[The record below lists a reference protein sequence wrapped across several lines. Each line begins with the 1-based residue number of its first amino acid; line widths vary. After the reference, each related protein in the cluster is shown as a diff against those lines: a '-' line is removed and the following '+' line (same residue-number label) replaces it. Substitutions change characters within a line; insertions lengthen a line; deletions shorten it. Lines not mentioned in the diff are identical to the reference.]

1 MGIPF
6 IDLGA
11 QQALIRDRIDAE
23 IAEVL
28 DSGAYVLGPKV
39 KAFEEE
45 LAAFCGAKHV
55 ISCANGTDALMLGLM
70 AFEVRGGDAV
80 FVPSFTFAATAQ
92 VVPCMGAVPFFVDV
106 LPDTFNMDPASLK
119 RCIIA
124 AREMGLNPRMVI
136 PVDLFGLP
144 ADMAAIQKIAD
155 EENMIVMCDSA
166 QGFGARIGN
175 RMTGTFGKLTTTSF
189 FPAKPLGCYGDGG
202 AVFTD
207 DSDLAALIVSYHV
220 YGKGTDKY
228 DNIRIGMNSRLDSI
242 QAAILSVKLSIY
254 AEEIEA
260 RDRIAARYNALL
272 KGHVSVPVVPS
283 GYSSIWAQYT
293 VRVTGPEAR
302 AKVQAHLAANGI
314 PTAVYYPVPQHMQTA
329 CSRFPGDPAGLPET
343 ELAAGQV
350 LSLPM
355 HPYLDEATQDRI
367 AATLIEAV
375 G

>member
-11 QQALIRDRIDAE
+11 QQARIRSRIDAE

-39 KAFEEE
+39 KTFEEE

-70 AFEVRGGDAV
+70 AYEIRGGDAV

-92 VVPCMGAVPFFVDV
+92 VVPCMGAVPFFVDI

-119 RCIIA
+119 RSIAA
-124 AREMGLNPRMVI
+124 AREMGLKPRMVI

-144 ADMAAIQKIAD
+144 ADMGAIQKIAD
-155 EENMIVMCDSA
+155 EEGLVVMCDSA
-166 QGFGARIGN
+166 QGFGATIGN

-207 DSDLAALIVSYHV
+207 DSDLAALIDSYRI

-254 AEEIEA
+254 AEEIEL
-260 RDRIAARYNALL
+260 RDRVASRYNRLL
-272 KGHVSVPVVPS
+272 KDHVTVPVVPE
-283 GYSSIWAQYT
+283 GYTSIWAQYT
-293 VRVTGPEAR
+293 VRVAGPEAR
-302 AKVQAHLAANGI
+302 AHAQAALMEKGI
-314 PTAVYYPVPQHMQTA
+314 PTAVYYPIPQHMQTA
-329 CSRFPGDPAGLPET
+329 CSGFPADPEGLPVT
-343 ELAAGQV
+343 EEAAGQV

-355 HPYLDEATQDRI
+355 HPYLDEPTQDSI
-367 AATLIEAV
+367 VEALIEAV
-375 G
+375 A